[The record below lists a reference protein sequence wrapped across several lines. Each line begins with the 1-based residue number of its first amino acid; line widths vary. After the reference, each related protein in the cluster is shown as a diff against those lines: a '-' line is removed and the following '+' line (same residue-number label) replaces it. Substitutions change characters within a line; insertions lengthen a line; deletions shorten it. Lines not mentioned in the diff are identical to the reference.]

1 MSCGEPKNPVWE
13 EIINRA
19 AEQMSQDIDKQLMKQ
34 MYGQQSMQAI
44 SNPMGAQGANYGPVG
59 QQGIAGYNYN
69 HATTTTSSGAI
80 YTSPS
85 TMFNGGLTIN
95 GQNNAVGTLT
105 TSGTGGLQWNGNYV
119 QTTWDKPKIDRIAD
133 MLKDNMSKEIV
144 MCKDREE
151 CQRKYGEYGLKL
163 FDSMLSEVLGEAIKS
178 EEAFHVELQ
187 LQLDKYNKIKALV
200 LDHVPDHVKKQ
211 IACLELGLLG

>member
-1 MSCGEPKNPVWE
+1 MAL
-13 EIINRA
+13 EIDNQI
-19 AEQMSQDIDKQLMKQ
+19 MKQ

-59 QQGIAGYNYN
+59 QQDIAGYNYN
-69 HATTTTSSGAI
+69 HAATSAI
-80 YTSPS
+80 YTSPV
-85 TMFNGGLTIN
+85 TMFNGGLTIT
-95 GQNNAVGTLT
+95 GQNNVGGTLT

-119 QTTWDKPKIDRIAD
+119 QTTWDRPKIDRIAD

-187 LQLDKYNKIKALV
+187 LQLDKYNKIKELV

>member
-19 AEQMSQDIDKQLMKQ
+19 TEQISQDIDNQIMKQ

-44 SNPMGAQGANYGPVG
+44 SNPMGAVGSSYPNSQSQLGANY
-59 QQGIAGYNYN
+59 QYNN
-69 HATTTTSSGAI
+69 PITSSSAI

-85 TMFNGGLTIN
+85 TMFNGGVTIN
-95 GQNNAVGTLT
+95 SNNPMVGGTLT

-119 QTTWDKPKIDRIAD
+119 QTSWDRPKIDRIAD

-163 FDSMLSEVLGEAIKS
+163 FDSMLAEVLSEAIKS

-187 LQLDKYNKIKALV
+187 LQLDKYNKIKELV
-200 LDHVPDHVKKQ
+200 LDHVPDHVKEQ